1 MARMHTKRH
10 GKAKS
15 RKPLLEKAS
24 NESGLGKEK
33 IEELITNYAKQGLGP
48 AQIGEK
54 LKREHKVLYIKQAT
68 GKRLMEILNEK
79 SLSGQVPP
87 DMLDLMRRALRIR
100 NHLNVN
106 KRDTYNRV
114 RLSRTESKIWRLA
127 KYYIREGE
135 LPKNWRYD
143 PQQAE
148 LLIKGKA

>member
-24 NESGLGKEK
+24 NESGLEKEK

-68 GKRLMEILNEK
+68 GKRLMEILSEK